1 MRLVSSSSASG
12 RGAGTA
18 RRFSNGTR
26 LSRRY
31 TLRINRYITFG
42 VTFVAVVMAA
52 VYTVQPELRHFF
64 WPAIAWT
71 IFLMSAMVALV
82 VVGNIL
88 VVLYYMFM
96 GYPPEVDRDLQ
107 EVSADV
113 RWKTLP
119 FKPSSRPDKP
129 GRAAQSVVEKCNT

>member
-1 MRLVSSSSASG
+1 M
-12 RGAGTA
+12 
-18 RRFSNGTR
+18 
-26 LSRRY
+26 
-31 TLRINRYITFG
+31 NRYITFG

-52 VYTVQPELRHFF
+52 VYTIQPELRHFF

-119 FKPSSRPDKP
+119 FKPPSRPDKP
-129 GRAAQSVVEKCNT
+129 GRAA